1 MKKKSEHADK
11 TIRHRS
17 TFAILFYINRTK
29 MRKDGTCQLLCKV
42 SIDAEWEQ
50 IGTKVSVNP
59 DIWNPEKGLA
69 NGRSANAVT
78 VNRAIDELTE
88 EITGH
93 YNRIKN
99 SLGFITAELV
109 KNAVMGVGLK
119 PLTLLALFREH
130 NEDFRRRVG
139 LDRIK
144 ETLDSYLRSYKH
156 LSAFIK
162 DKKGVEDVTLRS
174 LDKNFYDD
182 FELFLCK
189 DCHMMPKTVHEHL
202 YRLKKMTKLA
212 VSQGT
217 LRRDPYCRL
226 HPALPRRKSRHMK
239 LEDLKILMETPVEK
253 PQLQFVRDMFLFS
266 TFTGLAYADLKRL
279 KTSDITQS
287 EDGAWWIHIRRQKT
301 DTLSSVRLLDIPLRI
316 IEKYRNQRQGD
327 NVFNVYRRGYFILL
341 TRELGKV
348 YGFDLTFHQARHNF
362 GTHVTL
368 SLGVPIVVSI
378 YTQRTATCHVNDSRQ
393 VVFCILYLKGF
404 LEKHHPFLWGVV
416 PDIPLTALAR
426 VAPQHIGRNPS
437 VWRGAVAFGI
447 TAHQFVHEIHRDGPA
462 FSHHSVIVYIPYLNK
477 IVVVRGIRVVFLA

>member
-1 MKKKSEHADK
+1 MKKEMENTDRNKK
-11 TIRHRS
+11 HRS

-29 MRKDGTCQLLCKV
+29 IRKDGTCQLLCKV

-59 DIWNPEKGLA
+59 SIWNPEKGRA
-69 NGRSANAVT
+69 DGRSENAVV
-78 VNRAIDELTE
+78 VNRAIGELTK

-93 YNRIKN
+93 YNNIKN

-109 KNAVMGVGLK
+109 KNAVMGIGQK

-130 NEDFRRRVG
+130 NEEFEKRIG

-144 ETLDSYLRSYKH
+144 ETHDSYLRSYKH
-156 LSAFIK
+156 LAAFIK

-174 LDKNFYDD
+174 LDKVFYDD

-189 DCHMMPKTVHEHL
+189 DCGMKPKTVHEHL
-202 YRLKKMTKLA
+202 YRLKKMTRRA

-226 HPALPRRKSRHMK
+226 HPELPRRKSRHMK
-239 LEDLKILMETPVEK
+239 LEDLKKLMETPVEK
-253 PQLQFVRDMFLFS
+253 PQLQFVRDMFIFS

-279 KTSDITQS
+279 RTSDITQA
-287 EDGAWWIHIRRQKT
+287 EDGSWWIHIRRQKT

-316 IEKYRNQRQGD
+316 VEKYSDQRKG
-327 NVFNVYRRGYFILL
+327 NKVFNVYERGYFITL
-341 TRELGKV
+341 TRELGNV

-368 SLGVPIVVSI
+368 SLGVPIETVSRMMGHMSI
-378 YTQRTATCHVNDSRQ
+378 TTTQLYAQVTDKKVDEDMKILKANGVNGTTELCEEDFTVGKNR
-393 VVFCILYLKGF
+393 K
-404 LEKHHPFLWGVV
+404 
-416 PDIPLTALAR
+416 R
-426 VAPQHIGRNPS
+426 
-437 VWRGAVAFGI
+437 I
-447 TAHQFVHEIHRDGPA
+447 TPTT
-462 FSHHSVIVYIPYLNK
+462 
-477 IVVVRGIRVVFLA
+477 